1 MKTPAP
7 TARRAANERAACLL
21 PLAVLA
27 VARTLVDNEATDAVA
42 ASVSH
47 SAFET
52 RAFPE
57 RERAAAVRKAL
68 RVDGA
73 APHRGDVVGDDHTRL
88 GVKSTRPS
96 CESAFAPNTM
106 LVTATP
112 VLLAVAVVLAT
123 IILRASVRPGGAP
136 PLLILALAVSYA
148 LSGVAIRALAIPL
161 APAAPKSPT
170 ALKIGLIG
178 AAKIA
183 PWGLLYP
190 ARASSNVTV
199 RRGRRATRPGAQR
212 RRWRR
217 AGQIPRH
224 GD

>member
-1 MKTPAP
+1 MQLAAAP
-7 TARRAANERAACLL
+7 RPGERAAVGTHLDAHAVAHAAVRADVPHAAVGVALVRRAAQ
-21 PLAVLA
+21 LAVLPHAVHRRAVGLGEDAGAPRRVAPPTNAQRAQRPARRRRLA

-73 APHRGDVVGDDHTRL
+73 APHRGDVVRDDHTRL

-96 CESAFAPNTM
+96 CEVAFAPNTM

-136 PLLILALAVSYA
+136 PLLILAS
-148 LSGVAIRALAIPL
+148 R
-161 APAAPKSPT
+161 
-170 ALKIGLIG
+170 
-178 AAKIA
+178 
-183 PWGLLYP
+183 
-190 ARASSNVTV
+190 
-199 RRGRRATRPGAQR
+199 
-212 RRWRR
+212 
-217 AGQIPRH
+217 
-224 GD
+224 